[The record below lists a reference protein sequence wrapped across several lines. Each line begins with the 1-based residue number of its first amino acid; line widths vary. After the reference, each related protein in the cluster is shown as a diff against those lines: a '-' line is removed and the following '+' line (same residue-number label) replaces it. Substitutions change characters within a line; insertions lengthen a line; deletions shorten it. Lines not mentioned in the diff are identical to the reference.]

1 MNSTTVE
8 TATEN
13 SNRKSVRLHYLDWLR
28 VLAIFGVFL
37 FHAVHPFDMFPWEIK
52 NAEQSIAATLFI
64 VFLAPW
70 GMPLFFLVSGVGSWF
85 ALRKRTGKQYAIE
98 RVNRL
103 LIPFIVGAL
112 LLSPFQ
118 FYFQWR
124 HQTETGIF
132 VGSPIEFLR
141 AREISFGPRIF
152 GWAGYHLWFLGF
164 LFAFSLIALPLFLW
178 LKGDSG
184 QKFIDWL
191 ARLSEKR
198 AGLLVFIIPLVLV
211 QYILRPFFP
220 AEHDWADFVFLLIFF
235 ILGYILYADGRF
247 IRPIQRDWL
256 IMLLLAILST
266 LFFFGAGFFDVA
278 TEWMEASD
286 SPGFYLLWSMWS
298 VNSWCWTMFMMN
310 IGMRYLDFRNKWLD
324 YCLEIIVPFFLIHQ
338 PVIIL
343 ISYFVVQWEA
353 GISAKLVTVVIG
365 SFLISIVLVELL
377 IRPFK
382 PMRRLFGMKAR
393 GRNEDAKKT
402 FT

>member
-132 VGSPIEFLR
+132 VGSPLEFLR

-220 AEHDWADFVFLLIFF
+220 AEHDWADFIFLLIFF